1 LRILHVINNL
11 KREGAQVMVF
21 NLVTSSA
28 AGQAR
33 HFVCVR
39 EPGGALQPALERRGI
54 PVFAPDRYHNARST
68 RVSLRF
74 IDRIIGNEAIDIVH
88 AHMAD
93 AAFLAWLAARKRRLP
108 LVITHHGHDILPAC
122 NGSILCRTVYAVL
135 LGLAAR
141 YARRNIA
148 VAPMVADTV
157 RRRLWLGRD
166 RVTVIANGVP
176 VPAPGAATR
185 DAGRGLRIVTVGRL
199 VDLKGQEQLIAAAA
213 KLVGEYRNLRVFIVG
228 DGPLRESLH
237 QKTGSLGLGDN
248 IVFTGSVDDVPARL
262 RQADVYVSTS
272 HFEGM
277 PVATLEAMAW
287 QVPVIASDVPG
298 NRDVIEHGRTGL
310 LYPAGD
316 IAALAEAIR
325 QVAEAPE
332 PARERAHRAR
342 QSVDE
347 GYSAEAAGR
356 AYERLY
362 GDILK
367 EWRRPDRMP
376 AV

>member
-1 LRILHVINNL
+1 
-11 KREGAQVMVF
+11 
-21 NLVTSSA
+21 
-28 AGQAR
+28 
-33 HFVCVR
+33 
-39 EPGGALQPALERRGI
+39 
-54 PVFAPDRYHNARST
+54 
-68 RVSLRF
+68 
-74 IDRIIGNEAIDIVH
+74 
-88 AHMAD
+88 
-93 AAFLAWLAARKRRLP
+93 
-108 LVITHHGHDILPAC
+108 
-122 NGSILCRTVYAVL
+122 
-135 LGLAAR
+135 
-141 YARRNIA
+141 
-148 VAPMVADTV
+148 
-157 RRRLWLGRD
+157 
-166 RVTVIANGVP
+166 
-176 VPAPGAATR
+176 
-185 DAGRGLRIVTVGRL
+185 
-199 VDLKGQEQLIAAAA
+199 
-213 KLVGEYRNLRVFIVG
+213 
-228 DGPLRESLH
+228 
-237 QKTGSLGLGDN
+237 
-248 IVFTGSVDDVPARL
+248 
-262 RQADVYVSTS
+262 
-272 HFEGM
+272 M